1 MPAASLA
8 SRARVVALVVSLF
21 SLPVGALA
29 DNGTDTLL
37 TVDRQRPQ
45 LIERIVET
53 WGAKIAQSSSPL
65 SIDELRIRL
74 QGLRADR
81 LLAASL
87 ATSPD
92 ALRGVIHDGPP
103 AKPALADGKA
113 LGDATIDSVYTP
125 VTPCR
130 LVETR
135 GVFAAVYQGDGSPA
149 HTPLPFTANQ
159 IRTYTVQG
167 GNNVCLTQLP
177 AGLDPSAVQLQVFGM
192 PTTSISGDIEILPQ
206 GSTFG
211 TTATMVYV
219 ASIAFNTVST
229 AARIN
234 PANNQISVQVRG
246 GGAHVAIDVV
256 GYFKRPGN
264 YNGVHSITGPG
275 TTDGGGYD
283 NTASGEFSTVAG
295 GYVNTASGS
304 YSTVAGGFGNTA
316 SGSYSFA
323 AGWQA
328 RADQNQCFLFANW
341 SSYIASPA
349 NCLNVTNVARFI
361 MNHGLSVDY
370 GTARPDGGGT
380 RWVAIGDIFAGQT
393 ISTWTGAFLTDT
405 GVWVDKPPSQS
416 RMTDFRPVDV
426 RQVLAKVSELR
437 IGTWRYKDAE
447 RGLRHMGAMG
457 EDFHAAFGIGYGPR
471 AIGAMDARG
480 VMLAAIQGLHR
491 LVQDRDATITAQQ
504 KQLEAQQR
512 DISAQARELA
522 ALTERVHRLERIDP

>member
-192 PTTSISGDIEILPQ
+192 PTTRSRATSRSCPRARRSGRRRPWCMSRASP
-206 GSTFG
+206 STRCRRRH
-211 TTATMVYV
+211 
-219 ASIAFNTVST
+219 ASIPRTTRSACRC
-229 AARIN
+229 AA
-234 PANNQISVQVRG
+234 
-246 GGAHVAIDVV
+246 
-256 GYFKRPGN
+256 
-264 YNGVHSITGPG
+264 
-275 TTDGGGYD
+275 
-283 NTASGEFSTVAG
+283 
-295 GYVNTASGS
+295 
-304 YSTVAGGFGNTA
+304 
-316 SGSYSFA
+316 
-323 AGWQA
+323 
-328 RADQNQCFLFANW
+328 
-341 SSYIASPA
+341 
-349 NCLNVTNVARFI
+349 
-361 MNHGLSVDY
+361 
-370 GTARPDGGGT
+370 
-380 RWVAIGDIFAGQT
+380 
-393 ISTWTGAFLTDT
+393 
-405 GVWVDKPPSQS
+405 
-416 RMTDFRPVDV
+416 
-426 RQVLAKVSELR
+426 
-437 IGTWRYKDAE
+437 AE
-447 RGLRHMGAMG
+447 RTSRSTSSGTSR
-457 EDFHAAFGIGYGPR
+457 PR
-471 AIGAMDARG
+471 PMR
-480 VMLAAIQGLHR
+480 
-491 LVQDRDATITAQQ
+491 
-504 KQLEAQQR
+504 
-512 DISAQARELA
+512 
-522 ALTERVHRLERIDP
+522 PP

>member
-256 GYFKRPGN
+256 GYFEAASDSTSLTLQVRGN
-264 YNGVHSITGPG
+264 RVMRYEYFNQSPNIMGGFAGNAAIGAGYAQTIA
-275 TTDGGGYD
+275 GGGKPDSNCFDPFSGTLARLCSNQTGQSFSTVSGGGANVAAGYGSAVAGGLSNTAGAD
-283 NTASGEFSTVAG
+283 YSTVVAGFSNTASGF
-295 GYVNTASGS
+295 
-304 YSTVAGGFGNTA
+304 YSTVAGGHTNTA
-316 SGSYSFA
+316 SGDFSFA
-323 AGWQA
+323 AGHRAKATRLGTFMWADA
-328 RADQNQCFLFANW
+328 REFDFV
-341 SSYIASPA
+341 P
-349 NCLNVTNVARFI
+349 
-361 MNHGLSVDY
+361 SVDNFF
-370 GTARPDGGGT
+370 GVRATGGVGLT
-380 RWVAIGDIFAGQT
+380 VAVNPT
-393 ISTWTGAFLTDT
+393 T
-405 GVWVDKPPSQS
+405 
-416 RMTDFRPVDV
+416 
-426 RQVLAKVSELR
+426 
-437 IGTWRYKDAE
+437 
-447 RGLRHMGAMG
+447 
-457 EDFHAAFGIGYGPR
+457 
-471 AIGAMDARG
+471 
-480 VMLAAIQGLHR
+480 
-491 LVQDRDATITAQQ
+491 
-504 KQLEAQQR
+504 
-512 DISAQARELA
+512 
-522 ALTERVHRLERIDP
+522 